1 MNSTKTSVYF
11 GAAFDSAQSAK
22 AGKNEPQIG
31 RTRPEAAAASIWN
44 EALERLKDKIRPN
57 LFETYLSGTTGLSF
71 MLTKSQRGILTIGC
85 SRQIQVDGIN
95 RHLKPEITAEV
106 SAVVGIDT
114 HCSIRQIVGRRRATD
129 ATFQEMIGLAAAAVN
144 GLPPIIPVP
153 SEQLLEQELGSI
165 VFSRRVPYMG
175 CGQMESFNT
184 FGQVHVCF
192 RSSTTGELMTEDA
205 KDIVYCGHVVE
216 LDGEALVKRGQT
228 HLEIPIVRA
237 TEFGGVL
244 VPLPRT
250 DPVRFQWLLPP
261 FASNGGW
268 INRQYSYEGQTIA
281 LEGYELPETWTY
293 FDIQDPGRETEIH
306 VPVSRRYSG
315 PKQENWL
322 EELDPVYRR
331 TEGDISL

>member
-1 MNSTKTSVYF
+1 MNSVYF
-11 GAAFDSAQSAK
+11 GAGLNSAPSEKDSMNKS
-22 AGKNEPQIG
+22 
-31 RTRPEAAAASIWN
+31 RTRHETAAASIWT
-44 EALERLKDKIRPN
+44 EALDRLKNKIRPS
-57 LFETYLSGTTGLSF
+57 LFQTYLAGTLGLSF
-71 MLTKSQRGILTIGC
+71 TLTKIQKGLLEIGC
-85 SRQIQVDGIN
+85 SNRIQVDGIQ
-95 RHLKPEITAEV
+95 RRLKPEITAEV
-106 SAVVGIDT
+106 SAVVGMDT
-114 HCSIRQIVGRRRATD
+114 FCSIRLGDGKRRSTSATL
-129 ATFQEMIGLAAAAVN
+129 QEMIGLADVALN

-165 VFSRRVPYMG
+165 VFSRRVPYLG
-175 CGQMESFNT
+175 LGQMESFNT

-216 LDGEALVKRGQT
+216 LDGEALLKLGQT
-228 HLEIPIVRA
+228 HRNAPISRA
-237 TEFGGVL
+237 SQCGAVL
-244 VPLPRT
+244 VRLPNT
-250 DPVRFQWLLPP
+250 DPIRFQWLLPP
-261 FASNGGW
+261 FSTNVGW
-268 INRQYSYEGQTIA
+268 VNREYSYGGQTIA

-331 TEGDISL
+331 TEGLDDAI

>member
-1 MNSTKTSVYF
+1 MNSVYF
-11 GAAFDSAQSAK
+11 GAGLNSAPSEKDSMNKS
-22 AGKNEPQIG
+22 
-31 RTRPEAAAASIWN
+31 RTRPETAAASIWT
-44 EALERLKDKIRPN
+44 EALDRLKNKIRPN
-57 LFETYLSGTTGLSF
+57 FFQTYLAGTLGLSF
-71 MLTKSQRGILTIGC
+71 TLTKIQKGLLEIGC
-85 SRQIQVDGIN
+85 SNRIQVDGIQ
-95 RHLKPEITAEV
+95 RRLKPEITAEV
-106 SAVVGIDT
+106 SAVVGMDT
-114 HCSIRQIVGRRRATD
+114 HCSIRLGDGKRRATD
-129 ATFQEMIGLAAAAVN
+129 ATLQEMIGLADVALN

-237 TEFGGVL
+237 AEFGAVL

-261 FASNGGW
+261 FASTNGGW
-268 INRQYSYEGQTIA
+268 VNREYSYIGSPKTRAQTIA
-281 LEGYELPETWTY
+281 LEGYELPEIWTY
-293 FDIQDPGRETEIH
+293 FDIRDPGRETEIH

-322 EELDPVYRR
+322 EELDPG
-331 TEGDISL
+331 TEGDISLSE

>member
-1 MNSTKTSVYF
+1 MNSVYF
-11 GAAFDSAQSAK
+11 GAGLNSAPSEKDSMNKS
-22 AGKNEPQIG
+22 
-31 RTRPEAAAASIWN
+31 RTISETAAASIWT
-44 EALERLKDKIRPN
+44 EALDRLKNKIRPN
-57 LFETYLSGTTGLSF
+57 FFQTYLAGTLGLSF
-71 MLTKSQRGILTIGC
+71 TLTKIQKGLLEIGC
-85 SRQIQVDGIN
+85 SNRIQVDGIQ
-95 RHLKPEITAEV
+95 RRLKPEITAEV
-106 SAVVGIDT
+106 SAVVGMDT
-114 HCSIRQIVGRRRATD
+114 FCSIRLGDGKRRSTSATL
-129 ATFQEMIGLAAAAVN
+129 QEMIGLADVALN

-165 VFSRRVPYMG
+165 VFSRRVPYLG
-175 CGQMESFNT
+175 LGQMESFNT

-216 LDGEALVKRGQT
+216 LDGEALLKLGQT
-228 HLEIPIVRA
+228 HRNAPISRA
-237 TEFGGVL
+237 SQCGAVL
-244 VPLPRT
+244 VRLPNT
-250 DPVRFQWLLPP
+250 DPIRFQWLLPP
-261 FASNGGW
+261 FSTNVGW
-268 INRQYSYEGQTIA
+268 VNREYSYGGQTIA

>member
-1 MNSTKTSVYF
+1 MNKS
-11 GAAFDSAQSAK
+11 
-22 AGKNEPQIG
+22 
-31 RTRPEAAAASIWN
+31 RTISETAAASIWT
-44 EALERLKDKIRPN
+44 EALDRLKNKIRPN
-57 LFETYLSGTTGLSF
+57 FFQTYLAGTLGLSF
-71 MLTKSQRGILTIGC
+71 TLTKIQKGLLEIGC
-85 SRQIQVDGIN
+85 SNRIQVDGIQ
-95 RHLKPEITAEV
+95 RRLKPEITAEV
-106 SAVVGIDT
+106 SAVVGMDT
-114 HCSIRQIVGRRRATD
+114 FCSIRLGDGKRRSTSATL
-129 ATFQEMIGLAAAAVN
+129 QEMIGLADVALN

-165 VFSRRVPYMG
+165 VFSRRVPYLG
-175 CGQMESFNT
+175 LGQMESFNT

-216 LDGEALVKRGQT
+216 LDGEALLKLGQT
-228 HLEIPIVRA
+228 HRNAPISRA
-237 TEFGGVL
+237 SQCGAVL
-244 VPLPRT
+244 VRLPNT
-250 DPVRFQWLLPP
+250 DPIRFQWLLPP
-261 FASNGGW
+261 FSTNVGW
-268 INRQYSYEGQTIA
+268 VNREYSYGGQTIA

-331 TEGDISL
+331 TEGLDDAI